1 VSEAT
6 AGAGTRLR
14 CTYRLQLNPDLDLR
28 HARELVPYL
37 KELGVS
43 HVYLSP
49 LFQARPGSTHGY
61 DVIDPGMVSVD
72 LGGEEALRA
81 LAAEGIGVILD
92 VVPNHMAAV
101 EENRYWADPQWRSQY
116 FDLDQVSGR
125 HRRFFDI
132 DELAG
137 VRQEDPEVFA
147 TTHRLPLR
155 LVGEG
160 IVDGLRVDHPD
171 GLADPAGYLERLRA
185 GGAERVWVEKILE
198 AEEELR
204 DWPVTG
210 TVGYEFLNDAAALF
224 VDPAGEDPLTVLHV
238 ELTGERR
245 PFHEIADEAK
255 LEQATTTFTPEVERL
270 RRVEEVP
277 DLERSLASLPIY
289 RTYVCPGEEADEDGA
304 ESAEPADRV
313 RTYPELFG
321 ISANSPEGVV
331 ADADREA
338 LDVARRRGM
347 PAEVADRLALE
358 AEAPA
363 EFVTRFQ
370 QTTPAITAKGV
381 EDTAFY
387 RDTRLLA
394 LNEVGGDPG
403 RFNLSVADFHARSE
417 RRAERF
423 PHGLLITQTHDTKRS
438 GDARARI
445 GALAGVAAE
454 WKAEVER
461 WFGLAAPLRTEVG
474 GRSAPDPTEEYLIYQ
489 TVVGVWPVSIERLE
503 EYVRKALREAK
514 RNTNWV
520 EPEEEWEDATLAFCR
535 GLYEE
540 GELRDAIEAFVARHT
555 PRGERAA
562 AGQLL
567 LKLTTPGVPDIY
579 QGDELWALSMV
590 DPDNRRPVDFDA
602 RRTALDQLAS
612 GEEVDRSNVKMHL
625 IRRALALRSR
635 RPQAFEGAYRPLDAD
650 DSLLAFA
657 RGEAEVIAV
666 AAVREGADGA
676 TLQLLPE
683 LTGAWVD
690 VLAAPEHG
698 RDLDLDGTV
707 TFADIALPGWPVALL
722 ERARR
727 S

>member
-1 VSEAT
+1 MSDLP
-6 AGAGTRLR
+6 LR

-28 HARELVPYL
+28 HARALVPYL
-37 KELGVS
+37 SELGVS

-61 DVIDPGMVSVD
+61 DVIDPGIVSVD
-72 LGGEEALRA
+72 LGGEGALRA
-81 LAAEGIGVILD
+81 LAEAGLGVILD

-101 EENRYWADPQWRSQY
+101 EENRYWSDPEWRRQF
-116 FDLDQVSGR
+116 FDLDEASGR

-137 VRQEDPEVFA
+137 VRQEDPDVFA
-147 TTHRLPLR
+147 ATHRLPLR
-155 LVGEG
+155 LVAEG
-160 IVDGLRVDHPD
+160 LVDGLRVDHPD
-171 GLADPAGYLERLRA
+171 GLADPAGYLARLRE

-204 DWPVTG
+204 DWPVEG

-224 VDPAGEDPLTVLHV
+224 VDPAGERVLTELHA

-255 LEQATTTFTPEVERL
+255 LEQAKTTFQPEVERL
-270 RRVEEVP
+270 RRVEDVP
-277 DLERSLASLPIY
+277 DLETSLASLPIY
-289 RTYVCPGEEADEDGA
+289 RTYVEADAKE
-304 ESAEPADRV
+304 
-313 RTYPELFG
+313 
-321 ISANSPEGVV
+321 V
-331 ADADREA
+331 AAADREA
-338 LDVARRRGM
+338 IETAVDRGM
-347 PAEVADRLALE
+347 PAAVAKRLLLKKK
-358 AEAPA
+358 APE

-394 LNEVGGDPG
+394 LNEVGGNPG
-403 RFNLSVADFHARSE
+403 RFNLAVADFHARSE
-417 RRAERF
+417 QRAERF

-445 GALAGVAAE
+445 GALAGIAE
-454 WKAEVER
+454 EWREEVER
-461 WFGLAAPLRTEVG
+461 WFALAAPLRTEVG

-489 TVVGVWPVSIERLE
+489 TLVGVWPVSTERLE

-520 EPEEEWEDATLAFCR
+520 EPDEGWEEATLAFCR

-540 GELRDAIEAFVARHT
+540 GELRDAIEAFVSRHT

-562 AGQLL
+562 VGQLL
-567 LKLTTPGVPDIY
+567 LKFTTPGVPDIY

-602 RRTALDQLAS
+602 RRKALDRLSS
-612 GEEVDRSNVKMHL
+612 GVQVDRENVKMHV

-635 RPQAFEGAYRPLDAD
+635 RPEAFEGAYRPLDAA
-650 DSLLAFA
+650 DSLCAFV
-657 RGEAEVIAV
+657 RGDDEVIAV
-666 AAVREGADGA
+666 AAVREGADEA
-676 TLQLLPE
+676 ELRLPAE
-683 LTGAWVD
+683 LAGAWVD
-690 VLAAPEHG
+690 VLAPPEHG
-698 RDLDLDGTV
+698 RELELAGTV
-707 TFADIALPGWPVALL
+707 AFADIALPGWPIALL
-722 ERARR
+722 ERARA